1 MQMGR
6 RSNSTK
12 QNWSHLLSDAIQSAP
27 AIVGGAGFTKMFG
40 WGMEIMMFTTYS
52 TTLKKW
58 YRNIELCR
66 GEVKNLTGM
75 RFEASGGAF
84 VGILNQMNAEVE
96 CILKQMSD
104 GVEHL

>member
-1 MQMGR
+1 M
-6 RSNSTK
+6 
-12 QNWSHLLSDAIQSAP
+12 
-27 AIVGGAGFTKMFG
+27 GGAGFTKMFG
-40 WGMEIMMFTTYS
+40 WGMETMVFRTYRA
-52 TTLKKW
+52 TLKKW

-66 GEVKNLTGM
+66 GEVKKLTGM

-104 GVEHL
+104 GVQRL

>member
-1 MQMGR
+1 MGR

-52 TTLKKW
+52 ATLNK
-58 YRNIELCR
+58 
-66 GEVKNLTGM
+66 
-75 RFEASGGAF
+75 
-84 VGILNQMNAEVE
+84 
-96 CILKQMSD
+96 
-104 GVEHL
+104 